1 MTIINL
7 HGILAREFGK
17 EFTMHIEKPK
27 QAIEAIDANKPL
39 FKKRILELSQQG
51 IHYSI
56 LVDGENIAHPEQLEI
71 KKAITVVDL
80 TPVICGQGFT
90 ALITTIAGALTT
102 AGGTAA
108 VVGGALATAST
119 VAGVTTFAATALT
132 SFIGGALNMI
142 AVTLIQ
148 QALAPSQ
155 KPQRTEARIS
165 GAKESFLISSK
176 GNLAEQGVPVPVGYG
191 RLRIGT
197 SIVQSTVKSYPQR
210 QKVSNALFGKKIPTD
225 IDLALQE
232 QNIITETQTET

>member
-7 HGILAREFGK
+7 HGILAHEFGK
-17 EFTMHIEKPK
+17 EFTMYIEKPK
-27 QAIEAIDANKPL
+27 QAIDAIDANKPL

-90 ALITTIAGALTT
+90 ALITTIAGALT
-102 AGGTAA
+102 GGVGAVGAA
-108 VVGGALATAST
+108 LVTATAT
-119 VAGVTTFAATALT
+119 GFTATALT
-132 SFIGGALNMI
+132 SFIGGTLNMI

-210 QKVSNALFGKKIPTD
+210 QKISNALFGKKIPTD
-225 IDLALQE
+225 IDLAIQE

>member
-27 QAIEAIDANKPL
+27 QAIDAIDANKPL

-51 IHYSI
+51 IHYGI
-56 LVDGENIAHPEQLEI
+56 LVDGENISHPEQLEI

-90 ALITTIAGALTT
+90 ALITTIAGALT
-102 AGGTAA
+102 
-108 VVGGALATAST
+108 GGAGAVGAALVTATAT
-119 VAGVTTFAATALT
+119 GFAATSLT

-210 QKVSNALFGKKIPTD
+210 QKISNALFGKKIPTD
-225 IDLALQE
+225 IDLAIQE

>member
-7 HGILAREFGK
+7 HGILAHEFGK
-17 EFTMHIEKPK
+17 EFTMYIEKPK
-27 QAIEAIDANKPL
+27 QAIDAIDANKPL

-56 LVDGENIAHPEQLEI
+56 LVDGENISHPEQLEI

-90 ALITTIAGALTT
+90 ALITTIAGALTGG
-102 AGGTAA
+102 AG
-108 VVGGALATAST
+108 VVGGAL
-119 VAGVTTFAATALT
+119 VAGTAAAGFTATALT

-148 QALAPSQ
+148 QALSPSQ

-165 GAKESFLISSK
+165 GTKESFLISSK

-210 QKVSNALFGKKIPTD
+210 QRVSNALFGKNIPTD
-225 IDLALQE
+225 TDLALQE
-232 QNIITETQTET
+232 QNTIT

>member
-7 HGILAREFGK
+7 HGILAHEFGK

-27 QAIEAIDANKPL
+27 QAIEAINANKPL

-90 ALITTIAGALTT
+90 ALITTIAGALGTTGVAGAIGTALVT
-102 AGGTAA
+102 AGG
-108 VVGGALATAST
+108 
-119 VAGVTTFAATALT
+119 AATTLA

-210 QKVSNALFGKKIPTD
+210 QKISNALFGKKIPTD
-225 IDLALQE
+225 IDLAIQE

>member
-7 HGILAREFGK
+7 HGILAHEFGK
-17 EFTMHIEKPK
+17 EFTMYIEKPK
-27 QAIEAIDANKPL
+27 QAIDAIDANKPL

-56 LVDGENIAHPEQLEI
+56 LVDGENISHPEQLEI
-71 KKAITVVDL
+71 KKAITVIDL

-90 ALITTIAGALTT
+90 ALITTIAGALT
-102 AGGTAA
+102 
-108 VVGGALATAST
+108 GGAGAVGAALVTGS
-119 VAGVTTFAATALT
+119 VAAGFTATALT

-165 GAKESFLISSK
+165 GTKESFLISSK

-210 QKVSNALFGKKIPTD
+210 QRVSNALFGKNIPTD
-225 IDLALQE
+225 TDLALQE
-232 QNIITETQTET
+232 QNTIT

>member
-7 HGILAREFGK
+7 HGILAHEFGK
-17 EFTMHIEKPK
+17 EFTMYIEKPK
-27 QAIEAIDANKPL
+27 QAIDAIDANKPF

-56 LVDGENIAHPEQLEI
+56 LVDGENISHPEQLEI

-108 VVGGALATAST
+108 VIGGALATAT
-119 VAGVTTFAATALT
+119 ATGFTATALT

-148 QALAPSQ
+148 QALSPSQ

-210 QKVSNALFGKKIPTD
+210 QRISNALFGKNIPTD
-225 IDLALQE
+225 TDLALQE
-232 QNIITETQTET
+232 QNTIT

>member
-7 HGILAREFGK
+7 HGILAHEFGR
-17 EFTMHIEKPK
+17 EFTMYIEKPK
-27 QAIEAIDANKPL
+27 QAIDAIDANKPL

-71 KKAITVVDL
+71 KKAITVIDL

-90 ALITTIAGALTT
+90 ALITTIAGALT
-102 AGGTAA
+102 
-108 VVGGALATAST
+108 GGAGAVGAALVTGS
-119 VAGVTTFAATALT
+119 VAAGFTATALT

-210 QKVSNALFGKKIPTD
+210 QRISNALFGKNQPTD
-225 IDLALQE
+225 TDLALQE
-232 QNIITETQTET
+232 QNTIT